1 MLITKPKNK
10 NMKQQIDIQSYDKVI
25 IAFSGGKDSMAC
37 FLHILELGVPKEKI
51 ELWHHCIDGKEG
63 SKLMDWPV
71 TEDYCRKIAE
81 AFQVPFYLSWKQG
94 GFEREMLRNN
104 SKTAP
109 TMFEDENHNI
119 QQVGGTAGKEG
130 TRMKFPQV
138 SPDLS
143 VRWCSAYLKI
153 DVCATAIRNQ
163 ERFNDKKTLLVTG
176 ERGEESKARSNYA
189 IFEPDRADNRD
200 GSRVVRTVDHYRP
213 IRDWREGRVWRI
225 MKKFKVRTHPAY
237 YLGWGRVSCAA
248 CIFGSKNQ
256 FASLAKINPEQVEKI
271 AQYEE
276 NFGVTIKRKES
287 VRELVA
293 KGTPYASMEP
303 EDIKDALTE
312 EFHKPIFMEKWIL
325 PAGAFGESCGPL

>member
-1 MLITKPKNK
+1 MTTK
-10 NMKQQIDIQSYDKVI
+10 IDIQSYDKVI
-25 IAFSGGKDSMAC
+25 VAFSGGKDSMAC
-37 FLHILELGVPKEKI
+37 FLHMLELGVPKEKI

-63 SKLMDWPV
+63 STLMDWPC
-71 TEDYCRKIAE
+71 TEDYCRQIAKT
-81 AFQVPFYLSWKQG
+81 FGVKFFLSWKQG
-94 GFEREMLRNN
+94 GFEREMLRNGQR
-104 SKTAP
+104 TAP
-109 TMFEDENHNI
+109 TMFEDENHVVH
-119 QQVGGTAGKEG
+119 QVGGTAGKES

-163 ERFNDKKTLLVTG
+163 ERFLGKKVLLVTG

-200 GSRVVRTVDHYRP
+200 GKTKIRTIDHYRP
-213 IRDWREGRVWRI
+213 IRDWKEGRVWRI
-225 MKKFKVRTHPAY
+225 IRKFKVRCHPAY

-256 FASLAKINPEQVEKI
+256 FASLFEINPNQVNKI
-271 AQYEE
+271 ADYEE
-276 NFGVTIKRKES
+276 SFGVTIKRKES

-293 KGTPYASMEP
+293 KGTAYPNMKQ
-303 EDIKDALTE
+303 EDIDDALSE
-312 EFHKPIFMEKWIL
+312 EYTKNIFMEYWIL

>member
-1 MLITKPKNK
+1 MTAK
-10 NMKQQIDIQSYDKVI
+10 IDINSYDKVI

-63 SKLMDWPV
+63 SKLMDWPC
-71 TEDYCRKIAE
+71 TEDYCRKIAR
-81 AFQVPFYLSWKQG
+81 AFGVKFYLSWKQG
-94 GFEREMLRNN
+94 GFEREMLRNG

-109 TMFEDENHNI
+109 TMFEDENHVVH
-119 QQVGGTAGKEG
+119 QVGGVIGKEG

-138 SPDLS
+138 SADLS

-163 ERFNDKKTLLVTG
+163 ERFIGKKVLLVTG
-176 ERGEESKARSNYA
+176 ERGEESKARSQYA

-200 GSRVVRTVDHYRP
+200 GKTKIRTIDHYRP
-213 IRDWREGRVWRI
+213 IRDWKEGRVWRI
-225 MKKFKVRTHPAY
+225 IRKFKVRCHPAY

-256 FASLAKINPEQVEKI
+256 FASLFQINPDQVNKI
-271 AQYEE
+271 ADYEE
-276 NFGVTIKRKES
+276 SFGVTIKRKES

-293 KGTPYASMEP
+293 KGEAYPNMKQ
-303 EDIKDALTE
+303 EDVQDALSE
-312 EFHKPIFMEKWIL
+312 EYSREIFMGHWVL